1 MNLLIAVMM
10 SAAVMAD
17 PAKPEA
23 PKQDAPKQEA
33 PKPDAPKSDAPKS
46 DQPAVQ
52 PAGTPEKAPEKKD
65 AAPASPYVLG
75 YTLKDID
82 GKDVDLSQ
90 YKGKV
95 VLFVNVASKC
105 GYTPQY
111 AGLEKLYKEKM
122 GKGFVVLG
130 FPANNFGEQE
140 PGSDAEI
147 KSFCSSKYNVTF
159 PMFAKISV
167 RGEDAHPMYKQIAA
181 QAKPIG
187 GDPQW
192 NFTKY
197 LVDKDGNVVAKFD
210 PKVKPDDATMNR
222 RIDELLGS

>member
-1 MNLLIAVMM
+1 MNFLIAVMM

-17 PAKPEA
+17 PAKPEE
-23 PKQDAPKQEA
+23 PKQDSPKQE
-33 PKPDAPKSDAPKS
+33 APKSDAPKQ

-75 YTLKDID
+75 YTMKDID

-95 VLFVNVASKC
+95 ILFVNVASKC

-111 AGLEKLYKEKM
+111 LGLEKLYKEKAA
-122 GKGFVVLG
+122 KGFVILG

-159 PMFAKISV
+159 PMFSKVSV
-167 RGEDAHPMYKQIAA
+167 RGEDAHPLYRQIAS
-181 QAKPIG
+181 QPKPIG

-197 LVDKDGNVVAKFD
+197 LIDKNGNVVGRFD

>member
-1 MNLLIAVMM
+1 MTMNFLIAVMM

-17 PAKPEA
+17 PAKPEE
-23 PKQDAPKQEA
+23 PKQDSPKQE
-33 PKPDAPKSDAPKS
+33 APKSDAPKQ

-75 YTLKDID
+75 YTMKDID

-95 VLFVNVASKC
+95 ILFVNVASKC

-111 AGLEKLYKEKM
+111 LGLEKLYKEKAA
-122 GKGFVVLG
+122 KGFVILG

-159 PMFAKISV
+159 PMFSKVSV
-167 RGEDAHPMYKQIAA
+167 RGEDAHPLYKQIAS
-181 QAKPIG
+181 QPKPIG

-197 LVDKDGNVVAKFD
+197 LIDKNGNVVGRFD

>member
-1 MNLLIAVMM
+1 MNWLIAVMM

-17 PAKPEA
+17 PAQPEA

-33 PKPDAPKSDAPKS
+33 PKPEAPKADAPKA
-46 DQPAVQ
+46 DQPVVK
-52 PAGTPEKAPEKKD
+52 PAGTPEKQE

-95 VLFVNVASKC
+95 ILFVNVASKC

-122 GKGFVVLG
+122 GKGFVILG

-147 KSFCSSKYNVTF
+147 KSFCSSKYNVSF

-167 RGEDAHPMYKQIAA
+167 RGEDAHPLYKQIAA
-181 QAKPIG
+181 QAKPVG

-197 LVDKDGNVVAKFD
+197 LVDRNGNVVAKFD
-210 PKVKPDDATMNR
+210 PKVKPDDVTMNR

>member
-1 MNLLIAVMM
+1 MNWLITVMM
-10 SAAVMAD
+10 SAAVLVE
-17 PAKPEA
+17 PTQPSA
-23 PKQDAPKQEA
+23 PKQDAPKQ
-33 PKPDAPKSDAPKS
+33 

-52 PAGTPEKAPEKKD
+52 PAGTPDKPADKKD
-65 AAPASPYVLG
+65 EPASPYVLG
-75 YTLKDID
+75 HTMKDID

-90 YKGKV
+90 FKGKV
-95 VLFVNVASKC
+95 VLIVNVASKC

-111 AGLEKLYKEKM
+111 AGLEKLYKEK
-122 GKGFVVLG
+122 GAKGLVVLG

-167 RGEDAHPMYKQIAA
+167 RGEDAHPLYKQIAA
-181 QAKPIG
+181 QPKPIG

-192 NFTKY
+192 NFTKF
-197 LVDKDGNVVAKFD
+197 LIDRNGNVVGRFD

>member
-1 MNLLIAVMM
+1 MNFLIAVMM

-17 PAKPEA
+17 PAKPEE
-23 PKQDAPKQEA
+23 PKQDSPKQE
-33 PKPDAPKSDAPKS
+33 APKSDAPKQ

-65 AAPASPYVLG
+65 VAPASPYVLG
-75 YTLKDID
+75 YTMKDID

-95 VLFVNVASKC
+95 ILFVNVASKC

-111 AGLEKLYKEKM
+111 LGLEKLYKEKAA
-122 GKGFVVLG
+122 KGFVILG

-159 PMFAKISV
+159 PMFSKVSV
-167 RGEDAHPMYKQIAA
+167 RGEDAHPLYKQIAS
-181 QAKPIG
+181 QPKPIG

-197 LVDKDGNVVAKFD
+197 LIDKNGNVVGRFD

>member
-17 PAKPEA
+17 PAKPEE
-23 PKQDAPKQEA
+23 PKQES
-33 PKPDAPKSDAPKS
+33 PKQEAPKSDAPKQ
-46 DQPAVQ
+46 DQPSVQ
-52 PAGTPEKAPEKKD
+52 PAGTPEKAPDKKD
-65 AAPASPYVLG
+65 AAPANPYVLG
-75 YTLKDID
+75 YTMKDID

-95 VLFVNVASKC
+95 ILFVNVASKC

-111 AGLEKLYKEKM
+111 LGLEKLYKEKAA
-122 GKGFVVLG
+122 KGFVILG

-159 PMFAKISV
+159 PMFSKISV
-167 RGEDAHPMYKQIAA
+167 RGEDAHPLYKQIAA
-181 QAKPIG
+181 QPKPIG

-197 LVDKDGNVVAKFD
+197 LIDKNGNVVGRFD

>member
-1 MNLLIAVMM
+1 MNFLIAVMM

-17 PAKPEA
+17 PAKPEE
-23 PKQDAPKQEA
+23 PKQDSPKQE
-33 PKPDAPKSDAPKS
+33 APKSDAPKQ

-75 YTLKDID
+75 YTMKDID

-95 VLFVNVASKC
+95 ILFVNVASKC

-111 AGLEKLYKEKM
+111 LGLEKLYKEKAA
-122 GKGFVVLG
+122 KGFVILG

-159 PMFAKISV
+159 PMFSKVSV
-167 RGEDAHPMYKQIAA
+167 RGEDAHPLYKQIAS
-181 QAKPIG
+181 QPKPIG

-197 LVDKDGNVVAKFD
+197 LIDKNGNVVGRFD

>member
-1 MNLLIAVMM
+1 MTMNFLIAAMM

-17 PAKPEA
+17 PAKPEE
-23 PKQDAPKQEA
+23 PKQDSPKQE
-33 PKPDAPKSDAPKS
+33 APKSDAPKQ

-75 YTLKDID
+75 YTMKDID

-95 VLFVNVASKC
+95 ILFVNVASKC

-111 AGLEKLYKEKM
+111 LGLEKLYKEKAA
-122 GKGFVVLG
+122 KGFVILG

-159 PMFAKISV
+159 PMFSKISV
-167 RGEDAHPMYKQIAA
+167 RGEDAHPLYKQIAS
-181 QAKPIG
+181 QPKPIG

-197 LVDKDGNVVAKFD
+197 LIDKNGNVVGRFD

>member
-1 MNLLIAVMM
+1 
-10 SAAVMAD
+10 
-17 PAKPEA
+17 
-23 PKQDAPKQEA
+23 
-33 PKPDAPKSDAPKS
+33 
-46 DQPAVQ
+46 
-52 PAGTPEKAPEKKD
+52 
-65 AAPASPYVLG
+65 
-75 YTLKDID
+75 
-82 GKDVDLSQ
+82 
-90 YKGKV
+90 
-95 VLFVNVASKC
+95 
-105 GYTPQY
+105 
-111 AGLEKLYKEKM
+111 M

>member
-10 SAAVMAD
+10 SAAVMAE
-17 PAKPEA
+17 PVKPEA

-33 PKPDAPKSDAPKS
+33 PKSDAPKQ
-46 DQPAVQ
+46 DQPTVQ
-52 PAGTPEKAPEKKD
+52 PAGQPEKAPEKTEE
-65 AAPASPYVLG
+65 APASPYVLG

-95 VLFVNVASKC
+95 VLIVNVASKC

-122 GKGFVVLG
+122 GKGLVILG
-130 FPANNFGEQE
+130 FPANNFGDQE
-140 PGSDAEI
+140 PGSEAEI

-159 PMFAKISV
+159 PMFSKISV
-167 RGEDAHPMYKQIAA
+167 RGDDAHPLYKQIAS

-197 LVDKDGNVVAKFD
+197 LVDRSGNVVGRFD

>member
-1 MNLLIAVMM
+1 MHWLIAMMM

-33 PKPDAPKSDAPKS
+33 PKPDAPKPEAPKS
-46 DQPAVQ
+46 DQPTAQ
-52 PAGTPEKAPEKKD
+52 PAGTPDKTPEKKE

-75 YTLKDID
+75 YTMKDID

-95 VLFVNVASKC
+95 ILFVNVASKC

-122 GKGFVVLG
+122 GKGFVILG

-197 LVDKDGNVVAKFD
+197 LVDKNGNVVARFD

>member
-1 MNLLIAVMM
+1 MNFLIAVMM

-17 PAKPEA
+17 PAKPEE
-23 PKQDAPKQEA
+23 PKQDSPKQE
-33 PKPDAPKSDAPKS
+33 APKSDAPKQ

-75 YTLKDID
+75 YTMKDID

-95 VLFVNVASKC
+95 ILFVNVASKC

-111 AGLEKLYKEKM
+111 LGLEKLYKEKAA
-122 GKGFVVLG
+122 KGFVILG

-159 PMFAKISV
+159 PMFSKISV
-167 RGEDAHPMYKQIAA
+167 RGEDAHPLYKQIAS
-181 QAKPIG
+181 QPKPIG

-197 LVDKDGNVVAKFD
+197 LIDKNGNVVGRFD